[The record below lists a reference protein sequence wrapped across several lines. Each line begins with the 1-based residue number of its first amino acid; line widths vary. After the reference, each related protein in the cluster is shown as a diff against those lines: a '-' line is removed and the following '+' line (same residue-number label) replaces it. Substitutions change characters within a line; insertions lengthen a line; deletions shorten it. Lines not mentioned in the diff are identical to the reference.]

1 MTSEYEAEQQSA
13 FRAASD
19 DIASESRRQF
29 VTFILSGQSYCI
41 DIMAVR
47 EIRISS
53 AVTALPGAPE
63 YIRGVINL
71 RGTIVPVCDL
81 GIRFG
86 QSKTDLE
93 NSHAVV
99 IAMINGKL
107 TGLLVNEVCDILE
120 VSTDEISP
128 VPEAETGRRN
138 PMFSGIISKGDTM
151 LIVVALENLVTD
163 TAPVLAGAA

>member
-1 MTSEYEAEQQSA
+1 M
-13 FRAASD
+13 
-19 DIASESRRQF
+19 
-29 VTFILSGQSYCI
+29 TFILSGQSYCI

-47 EIRISS
+47 EIRITST
-53 AVTALPGAPE
+53 VTALPGAPD
-63 YIRGVINL
+63 YVRGVINL

-93 NSHAVV
+93 SSHAVV
-99 IAMINGKL
+99 IAMIDGKL

-120 VSTDEISP
+120 VSSKEIAP
-128 VPEAETGRRN
+128 VPETETGRRN

-151 LIVVALENLVTD
+151 LIVVALEHIVAD
-163 TAPVLAGAA
+163 TAQLPASVLAGAA